1 MSRSVVAAAPGWI
14 IWDAAYRRSAGTV
27 VAWLAH
33 DMGSTSVDLVPL
45 VLLTDD
51 RSGIP
56 HGLSAEELAES
67 GMQLSYGSPLVLDIT
82 EGA

>member
-1 MSRSVVAAAPGWI
+1 MSRSVVAAVPGWI

-33 DMGSTSVDLVPL
+33 DTGGSAVYLVPL
-45 VLLTDD
+45 VLLAED

-56 HGLSAEELAES
+56 RAVSAEELAES
-67 GMQLSYGSPLVLDIT
+67 GMQLSYGSPLVQDQ
-82 EGA
+82 